1 MIILNANLFCSKIVN
16 ITPIEV
22 EKELKKEEK
31 YTNSLKVVV

>member
-1 MIILNANLFCSKIVN
+1 MPICYSAQKIVN